1 MRVYYHKIGQ
11 NQSQDS
17 LMFDYPEQPD
27 ALLAAHSTHDGN
39 YLLIQISQ
47 GADSKI
53 LLYYADLTKDENKN
67 LDQKLVVK
75 PVVTEWVGSYDY
87 INNIGKEFYF
97 ATDYNAP
104 LSKIVKFNIEKPA
117 FENWIDVVPEHKKNV
132 LQSAGT
138 MKNGT
143 VMLVNYLVNAAEK
156 IKIYNFET
164 PAKLVKNVEMPGF
177 GAVPISSG
185 GHKDYEMFFK
195 FQTFTDPGS
204 VYRLDMN
211 TYKVEAL
218 RRP

>member
-117 FENWIDVVPEHKKNV
+117 FENWIDVVSEHKKNV

-164 PAKLVKNVEMPGF
+164 PAKLVKNVDMPGF

-185 GHKDYEMFFK
+185 GH
-195 FQTFTDPGS
+195 
-204 VYRLDMN
+204 
-211 TYKVEAL
+211 
-218 RRP
+218 